1 MSILRINVK
10 KTPLTLGS
18 ALNRKRCFHSYEPE
32 WPLPASQVS
41 NRVLFQK
48 GEHKGSRQKLQMEPE
63 ASHML
68 QSVRCER
75 QPGRVMLHVNKGEER
90 KEAIIMKGSTQ
101 SEQKWPA
108 NILPYGEALSFP
120 LMACWFCS
128 TVWVF
133 LCSNLLA
140 PSWSCHHSVP
150 PPDLLSVTRHSWAV
164 SHGTEWKKEGRVE
177 TVVVLPFCN
186 RSNCLICRNVVPCM

>member
-1 MSILRINVK
+1 M
-10 KTPLTLGS
+10 GS
-18 ALNRKRCFHSYEPE
+18 ALNRKRRFHSYEPE
-32 WPLPASQVS
+32 WTATSCHSSVQQSVVS
-41 NRVLFQK
+41 EGRTQ
-48 GEHKGSRQKLQMEPE
+48 RQQAE
-63 ASHML
+63 APNGAWSFTHVAEC
-68 QSVRCER
+68 VRCER

-90 KEAIIMKGSTQ
+90 KEAIITKGSTQ

-140 PSWSCHHSVP
+140 PSWSCHHSVA

-164 SHGTEWKKEGRVE
+164 SHGTEWRKEGRVE
-177 TVVVLPFCN
+177 TVVVLPCCN
-186 RSNCLICRNVVPCM
+186 RSNCLICRNVVPCT